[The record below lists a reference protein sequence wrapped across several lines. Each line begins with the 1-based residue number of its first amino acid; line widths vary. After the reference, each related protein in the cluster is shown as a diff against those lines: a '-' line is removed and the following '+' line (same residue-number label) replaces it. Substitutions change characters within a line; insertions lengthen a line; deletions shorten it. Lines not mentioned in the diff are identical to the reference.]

1 MPRTIGNPL
10 SWTVQAVAGG
20 SRRLGAGTAALAGSA
35 DGEVTLRAIGTE
47 DIREALRRGL
57 DDFGA
62 FRSYVVFLCLI
73 YPVAGL
79 CLVWLTAR
87 QEMLPLVFPL
97 ISGFALLGPITTV
110 GLQELSRRRERGLP
124 ASLAEA
130 FAPVFTPAFGP
141 IVVLSAYLAA
151 LFVLWVVAARAI
163 WIFTLG
169 PEAPASVTAFL
180 AEVLTTPAG
189 WAMAIVGCA
198 VGFVFAVAA
207 LAISV
212 LSFPLVLDRPM
223 GVPQAVATSVRF
235 TRENPRAAATWGAV
249 VAGLLILG
257 ALPALIGLAF
267 VLPLLGHA
275 TWHLYR
281 AATAPQG

>member
-20 SRRLGAGTAALAGSA
+20 GRQLGAGTAALAGSA
-35 DGEVTLRAIGTE
+35 YDEVTLRRIGTE
-47 DIREALRRGL
+47 DIREALRKGL

-97 ISGFALLGPITTV
+97 ISGFALVGPIATV
-110 GLQELSRRRERGLP
+110 GLQELSRRRERGL
-124 ASLAEA
+124 ATSLGEA
-130 FAPVFTPAFGP
+130 FAPIFTPAFGP
-141 IVVLSAYLAA
+141 ILALSAYLAA

-163 WIFTLG
+163 WLLTLG
-169 PEAPASVTAFL
+169 PDVPDSAAAFL
-180 AEVLTTPAG
+180 ADVVTTPAG
-189 WAMAIVGCA
+189 WAMIVAGVA
-198 VGFVFAVAA
+198 AGFVFAVAA
-207 LAISV
+207 LAVSV
-212 LSFPLVLDRPM
+212 LSFSLVLDRQM
-223 GVPQAVATSVRF
+223 GVSQAVATSVRF
-235 TRENPRAAATWGAV
+235 TRENPQAVATWGAV

-257 ALPALIGLAF
+257 AIPVLIGLAF
-267 VLPLLGHA
+267 VLPL
-275 TWHLYR
+275 
-281 AATAPQG
+281 